1 MTIRSC
7 QVTDINI
14 VNKMFGIF
22 WQ

>member
-7 QVTDINI
+7 EVTDINI